1 MVDEAVRTGIVHGD
15 LSRNDV
21 VHAHW
26 KFIPSLMR
34 DTDIYSVL
42 MQYMETNPELMECT
56 SNLL

>member
-15 LSRNDV
+15 LPHTDV